1 MSDPFAPVARVFAE
15 LATRVSAQA
24 IESDPRL
31 RARLQA
37 LDGQCLE
44 LQCTAPPSTWHV
56 IVTDGTL
63 LTQPGAAPAPQ
74 VIVRGHAMALAA
86 ALAPGSPAAGQLE
99 INGDNT
105 LALELLDILRDFQPD
120 LAEPMSRIF
129 GPDAA
134 ATLVGTAELG
144 LKSMQ
149 SLLSGVGQS
158 MSDTAAANFVRSTQL
173 DNLLTGID
181 RLRLRVDRL
190 AAKVTEFEQQQK

>member
-15 LATRVSAQA
+15 LATRASAQA
-24 IESDPRL
+24 AESDPRL

-56 IVTDGTL
+56 IVKDGTL
-63 LTQPGAAPAPQ
+63 VTQPGAAPAPQ
-74 VIVRGHAMALAA
+74 VIVRGHAMAMAA
-86 ALAPGSPAAGQLE
+86 WIAPGSPAPGQLE
-99 INGDNT
+99 ISGDNT
-105 LALELLDILRDFQPD
+105 LATELVEILRDFQPD
-120 LAEPMSRIF
+120 LVEPMSRIL

-134 ATLVGTAELG
+134 ATLLGTAELG

-158 MSDTAAANFVRSTQL
+158 MSDTAAANFVRSPQL

-190 AAKVTEFEQQQK
+190 AAKVTELEQER